1 MSPSTLASRPD
12 CNVKRA
18 TVLILCQ
25 TLIVAPRMDA
35 QYSPAGRDPASLVAL
50 ATAWPEVISTNS
62 WIYPVASLVLP
73 GSGQLLAGQDRGVL
87 YFAAE
92 VLCVTR
98 VLSLNGEA
106 VRERDRYR
114 DLAFGVARAAF
125 SPARRDT
132 VFEYFEVMEKYV
144 ESGPFDTDPG
154 PSLVPPTDEQ
164 TYNGSIWKL
173 ARETFFADPDSPPD
187 TASEEYQRA
196 LEFYSDRAVGP
207 NFQWSWRNA
216 GIEQDLYRQSI
227 KRSDDAFRAAV
238 QYLGL
243 LLANHLLS
251 AIDGFVSYRLSGNDR
266 AVAVQSNVWIEPG
279 WQGGVRGALAVR
291 VGL

>member
-1 MSPSTLASRPD
+1 MEAQYLSVLHDHDSIMAQ
-12 CNVKRA
+12 A
-18 TVLILCQ
+18 TVG
-25 TLIVAPRMDA
+25 PD
-35 QYSPAGRDPASLVAL
+35 
-50 ATAWPEVISTNS
+50 VISANS

-73 GSGQLLAGQDRGVL
+73 GSGQLLAGQDRGAV

-92 VLCVTR
+92 VLFVTR
-98 VLSLNGEA
+98 VLSLNSEA

-125 SPARRDT
+125 LPARRDT
-132 VFEYFEVMEKYV
+132 VFEYFEVMEKFV

-154 PSLVPPTDEQ
+154 PSVVPPSDEQ

-173 ARETFFADPDSPPD
+173 ARETFFADPDSSPD
-187 TASEEYQRA
+187 ATSDEYQRA
-196 LEFYSDRAVGP
+196 LDFYRERAVGP

-227 KRSDDAFRAAV
+227 KRSDDAFRTTA

-243 LLANHLLS
+243 ILANHLLS
-251 AIDGFVSYRLSGNDR
+251 AIDGFVSFRLSGNDR

-291 VGL
+291 LGI